1 MSAYHVGD
9 LQQGWESSKWIL
21 LSTEAFYWTKYQVS
35 EKLSQYV
42 AVAKADS
49 WNNRQTIIEILEDFE
64 RQGAKVSEALAEL
77 RQQNAF

>member
-9 LQQGWESSKWIL
+9 LQQGWESSKRIL